1 MKKKGTK
8 RKYGSKLMAQIVYEY
23 EHTTDVGLRDLE
35 KKYGINYGTIY
46 SWVKKER
53 DRRGHDKVPKED

>member
-8 RKYGSKLMAQIVYEY
+8 RKYSSKLMAQIVYEY

-35 KKYGINYGTIY
+35 KKYGVKYGTIY

-53 DRRGHDKVPKED
+53 DRRSHAKVPKED

>member
-1 MKKKGTK
+1 MKKKGIK
-8 RKYGSKLMAQIVYEY
+8 RKYSSKLMAQIVYEY

-35 KKYGINYGTIY
+35 KKYGVKYGTIY

-53 DRRGHDKVPKED
+53 DRRSHDKVPKED